1 MSEMGRFSTGMIVS
15 ALSVALA
22 IAFFVFP
29 PAFLSEQESRAAA
42 LTVMTISFWAT
53 GIIPEYL
60 TALFFF
66 LFAMLFSISPPG
78 VVFSGFQS
86 TAMWMIFS
94 GLIISIAITGTG
106 FGNRIAAKFI
116 RHLVGS
122 YFRLIGGIVVIGIL
136 LAFFMPAGIGRVL
149 LLLPIVLAIADNFG
163 FQKGSNGRKGLVMA
177 TVFGS
182 IVPGFAILPANV
194 PNMVLVGMSETQFQI
209 SPLYGEYLLL
219 HFPVL
224 GGVKAVT
231 IILLILWL
239 YPDRPANA
247 DITEAVKTGA
257 ISRNEIFL
265 TVIIFLLLALW
276 MTDFMHHIAP
286 AWVALACA
294 LVILLP
300 KVGIVSSK
308 EFNEKINFDILFL
321 IAGVLGLGGIVNHS
335 GLGDVVA
342 KALTGLLPLGEGKL
356 FLNYVS
362 LCLISAITGLATT
375 LPGIPA
381 VITPLSDT
389 LSQTTGMPIKAVL
402 MTQVLGFSVP
412 LLPYQLPP
420 IIVGMQLSGEKLS
433 EAAKFCLYLA
443 AITFVFLLPLD
454 YFWWLA
460 LGWI

>member
-1 MSEMGRFSTGMIVS
+1 MFEKNQFGPGMMIA
-15 ALSVALA
+15 ALSIAAGVALL
-22 IAFFVFP
+22 VHP
-29 PAFLSEQESRAAA
+29 PPFLSDEEARAAA
-42 LTVMTISFWAT
+42 LTIITISFWAT

-66 LFAMLFSISPPG
+66 LFAMLFAISPPH

-94 GLIISIAITGTG
+94 GLVISVAITGTG
-106 FGNRIAAKFI
+106 FGNRIAAKFV
-116 RHLVGS
+116 RYLVGG
-122 YFRLIGGIVVIGIL
+122 YFRLIGGIVSIGIL

-149 LLLPIVLAIADNFG
+149 LLLPIVLAMADHFG

-177 TVFGS
+177 AVFGA
-182 IVPGFAILPANV
+182 IIPGSAILPANV

-224 GGVKAVT
+224 GALKA
-231 IILLILWL
+231 IIIIGLILWL
-239 YPDRPANA
+239 YPDRPANK
-247 DITEAVKTGA
+247 DIAEVLETGPVT
-257 ISRNEIFL
+257 RNEKIL
-265 TVIIFLLLALW
+265 AVIICLLLTLW
-276 MTDFMHHIAP
+276 MTDFVHHISP
-286 AWVALACA
+286 AWVALGCA
-294 LVILLP
+294 LVMLLP
-300 KVGIVSSK
+300 KVGIVSGK
-308 EFNEKINFDILFL
+308 EFNEKINFSILFL
-321 IAGVLGLGGIVNHS
+321 AAGVLGLGGIVNHS
-335 GLGDVVA
+335 GLGDTLA
-342 KALTGLLPLGEGKL
+342 NGLTTLLPLGEGKL
-356 FLNYVS
+356 FLNYIS
-362 LCLISAITGLATT
+362 LCLISAATGLATT

-389 LSQTTGMPIKAVL
+389 LAQATGMPLKAVL
-402 MTQVLGFSVP
+402 MTQVLGFSTP

-443 AITFVFLLPLD
+443 AITFLFLLPLD
-454 YFWWLA
+454 YFWWRA